1 MRLMAGLTAA
11 SLKKHPSLIPLY
23 FFVGSGC
30 LAAGLYTL
38 RLCVSTPDVSFDRKN
53 NQFPYLKW
61 DPTHQYKFYSPI
73 RDYSKEKFPEERPK
87 ID

>member
-38 RLCVSTPDVSFDRKN
+38 RLCVSTPDVSFHCKLIFSLFLLF
-53 NQFPYLKW
+53 Q
-61 DPTHQYKFYSPI
+61 FYSPI